1 MFPEIQANQL
11 TSARTTEAEEE
22 IHQHHNDIGKTQG
35 NPGQDQN
42 SLKFGPPN
50 VSIHLYLHRRRCP
63 PLQSFRPRSVFVRT
77 NSRQLYPKRQMVHG
91 LRPQRKMM
99 KHGPSQGLAA

>member
-42 SLKFGPPN
+42 S
-50 VSIHLYLHRRRCP
+50 
-63 PLQSFRPRSVFVRT
+63 
-77 NSRQLYPKRQMVHG
+77 
-91 LRPQRKMM
+91 
-99 KHGPSQGLAA
+99 